1 VPAAHDDAVGMVW
14 QVNEEP
20 SEVIGSADVLK
31 GEWKNSE
38 RRKELLA
45 VIPKPQSVQQRRA
58 KCVIRNSRFTG
69 TFKMSMG
76 NGLMYTGATP
86 TARPSDN
93 KKTRGKA
100 FRKKDI
106 VETVEQ
112 RSAVGRCDVLVELD
126 KFAQLFVE
134 VGFNALV
141 STVLFDYQLESAAID
156 HATDDVNF
164 TALCSWFMKYHRI
177 KEKGRIAGKMTCAC
191 YACMSAQNLLANMT
205 SHGCA
210 HDLVQAFS
218 GFQC

>member
-1 VPAAHDDAVGMVW
+1 MVW